1 MAFEILTVD
10 QVIQRL
16 KGRKYRY
23 TQVHHTWEPSHN
35 DFNGKNHLQL
45 QQAMRNYHVNT
56 RGWDDIGQH
65 VTLMPD
71 GLFVTGRPFNET
83 PAGIV
88 GYNEGAFMTEML
100 GNFDIGHDVL
110 EGAQLNSMLK
120 LQHFLVTSCGAQ
132 IMFHREHASKTCPG
146 TSIDRDKFVSQAINY
161 GNIHP
166 TLVAAAHTEQPSAV
180 PLSTSSKSK
189 PTSTSGPNLLQL
201 GDTGPDVKKLQ
212 QYLLKAG
219 EKLPKYGV
227 DGDFGKETEA
237 AVRSFQSRH
246 GLAVDGIVG
255 PKTKA
260 KLEAVVNAADRPYP
274 GHLIKRGSK
283 DAANIKLIQK
293 RVGVAPD
300 GIFGPKTEAAVKA
313 YQRSYGLAAD
323 GIVGPKTWAVM
334 F

>member
-16 KGRKYRY
+16 KGRKYKY

-45 QQAMRNYHVNT
+45 QQSMRNYHVNT

-83 PAGIV
+83 PAGIA

-120 LQHFLVTSCGAQ
+120 LQHYLVTACGAK

-146 TSIDRDKFVSQAINY
+146 TSIDRDEFVSRAINY
-161 GNIHP
+161 DTLHP
-166 TLVAAAHTEQPSAV
+166 TLVAAAHTEVPSTI
-180 PLSTSSKSK
+180 STSKPSSSTKS
-189 PTSTSGPNLLQL
+189 SPNLLKS
-201 GDTGPDVKKLQ
+201 GDKGPDVKKLQ
-212 QYLLKAG
+212 QYLIKAG
-219 EKLPKYGV
+219 EKLPKYGT
-227 DGDFGKETEA
+227 DSDFGKETEA
-237 AVRSFQSRH
+237 AVRSFQAKH

-255 PKTKA
+255 PKTRA
-260 KLEAVVNAADRPYP
+260 KLETAATASANRPYP
-274 GHLIKRGSK
+274 GHLIKRGSN
-283 DAANIKLIQK
+283 DAVNIKLIQK

-313 YQRSYGLAAD
+313 YQKSHGLASD
-323 GIVGPKTWAVM
+323 GIVGPRTWSVM

>member
-16 KGRKYRY
+16 KGRKYKY
-23 TQVHHTWEPSHN
+23 TQVHHTWEPSHS

-45 QQAMRNYHVNT
+45 QEAMRNYHVNT
-56 RGWDDIGQH
+56 RGWDNIGQH

-83 PAGIV
+83 PAGIA

-120 LQHFLVTSCGAQ
+120 LQHYLVTACGAQ

-146 TSIDRDKFVSQAINY
+146 TSINRDEFVSQAINY
-161 GNIHP
+161 NTLHP
-166 TLVAAAHTEQPSAV
+166 TLVAAAHTEQPS
-180 PLSTSSKSK
+180 SFTSKSK
-189 PTSTSGPNLLQL
+189 SSPNLLQL
-201 GDTGPDVKKLQ
+201 GDTGPDVEKLQ
-212 QYLLKAG
+212 QYLIKAG
-219 EKLPKYGV
+219 ERLPKYGA

-237 AVRSFQSRH
+237 AVRSFQAKH
-246 GLAVDGIVG
+246 GLAVDGTVG

-260 KLEAVVNAADRPYP
+260 KLEAAANTANRPYP
-274 GHLIKRGSK
+274 GHMIKKGST
-283 DAANIKLIQK
+283 DTNNIKLIQA
-293 RVGVAPD
+293 RVGAAAD

-313 YQRSYGLAAD
+313 FQRSHGLGAD
-323 GIVGPKTWAVM
+323 GIVGLKTWAAM

>member
-16 KGRKYRY
+16 KGRKYKY
-23 TQVHHTWEPSHN
+23 SQVHHTWEPSHA

-45 QQAMRNYHVNT
+45 QQSMRNYHVNT

-110 EGAQLNSMLK
+110 EGAQLNSMLR
-120 LQHFLVTSCGAQ
+120 LQHYLVTACGAQ

-146 TSIDRDKFVSQAINY
+146 TSIDRAKFVSQAINY
-161 GNIHP
+161 DSLHP
-166 TLVAAAHTEQPSAV
+166 TLVAAAHTNQPS
-180 PLSTSSKSK
+180 STTTTTAS
-189 PTSTSGPNLLQL
+189 PNLLKL
-201 GDTGPDVKKLQ
+201 GDKGADVKKLQ
-212 QYLLKAG
+212 QYLIKAG
-219 EKLPKYGV
+219 EKLPSGA
-227 DGDFGKETEA
+227 DGDFGKETEV
-237 AVRSFQSRH
+237 AVKSFQARH

-255 PKTKA
+255 AKTKA
-260 KLEAVVNAADRPYP
+260 KLEAVVTAPTPKHSYP
-274 GHLIKRGSK
+274 GHLIKKGSK
-283 DAANIKLIQK
+283 DAANVKLIQA
-293 RVGVAPD
+293 RVGVAAD
-300 GIFGPKTEAAVKA
+300 GIFGSKTEAAVKA
-313 YQRSYGLAAD
+313 FQKSHGLAAD
-323 GIVGPKTWAVM
+323 GVVGQKTWAAM